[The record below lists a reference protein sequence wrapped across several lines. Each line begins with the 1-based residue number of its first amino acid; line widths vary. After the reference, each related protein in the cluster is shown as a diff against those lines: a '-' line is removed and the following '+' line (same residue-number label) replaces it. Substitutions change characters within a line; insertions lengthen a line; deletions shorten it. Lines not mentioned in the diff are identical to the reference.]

1 MHIHCTF
8 NNIIKN
14 DKMIKKKNK
23 NEKFFIYKI
32 G

>member
-14 DKMIKKKNK
+14 DKMIKKNK